1 MKNPVIILIITVQLF
16 SCQQSSKNQYKSS
29 DNHSKK
35 DFSKPSALK
44 PERNVNKKKTNYSDG
59 TPKITQLPFG
69 NKISLNKLQGRSF
82 YYNLIYKN
90 FEQLINDGRFT
101 SETLKN
107 IEVYKLPPIKDIRY
121 IEIDRNDSCNCENGK
136 SFASI
141 LKLTKYRYRL
151 PDISVYQCFYMCN
164 YDPLSQDF
172 SSEIREYCQ
181 RFLYMSY
188 GYLILYNPNSQN
200 AYVITIFYDTYSD
213 ALSFRYFYIDKNY
226 KIQLVDYGIDG
237 DEMPNSEVIARIH
250 TVSISHKGE
259 IKVEYGGKIN
269 LKL

>member
-1 MKNPVIILIITVQLF
+1 MKNPVIILIIIIIQFF
-16 SCQQSSKNQYKSS
+16 SCQQSNKNQSS
-29 DNHSKK
+29 DNDSKRK
-35 DFSKPSALK
+35 NLK
-44 PERNVNKKKTNYSDG
+44 QRTLKSERNINIEKITYSGDS
-59 TPKITQLPFG
+59 PKITQLPFG
-69 NKISLNKLQGRSF
+69 NKISLNKLQGKSF

-90 FEQLINDGRFT
+90 FDQLIDDGRFT

-107 IEVYKLPPIKDIRY
+107 IKVYKLPPIKDIRY

-136 SFASI
+136 SFESM

-151 PDISVYQCFYMCN
+151 PDISVYQCFYICN

-213 ALSFRYFYIDKNY
+213 ALSFRYFYVDKNY

-237 DEMPNSEVIARIH
+237 EEMPNSEVIAKIH

-259 IKVEYGGKIN
+259 IKVEDGGKIN